1 MAFAAVTILMDT
13 LHQHFL
19 QPTPRFP
26 LRNKTKVRLLYKHL
40 SSLQTSLEQDFKVGE
55 CDEALKALEAQMRD
69 VSIELRFQIE
79 HQLRLFYLGKSMK
92 LRLHSAKKLLP
103 IFTRAKEDIE
113 TIYRDLNED
122 DIETMDL
129 ESFVLRMV
137 ESMDFNG
144 EVEPDLEYIVLELA
158 GEHVTLPVSKKLRLR
173 WAQEYFHTVNG
184 VVKGGDLKY
193 VMEMLWKH
201 FTLPVSGMPPHI
213 NKRIKSFCAHYAF
226 LFRNKEES
234 EDEKES
240 EDEEETEDEWEN
252 KEEQKSDDEQG
263 IEDEQESGDEKESE
277 DEKETEDEWEK
288 KEEQKSDDE
297 QRSKDEQEEEESDDE
312 QGSQNEQEE
321 EEEEES
327 DDECETEVIQP
338 ILSEAESIIRKE
350 LRAPSYLNKYM
361 KQRIEA
367 RHKIHQIFMQGIKL
381 TSYIKKEVLKVK
393 NAYYNQSNTPQ
404 GNNTSSASL
413 RGPEGENIT
422 VEDEDCDAA
431 DAFVISELMGLV
443 HLRFLRSY
451 SALKLNTLPLFM
463 LWNLQRLE
471 FDGDYSQNESLNIWG
486 LPQLKKL
493 ITHRGNIR
501 LVPPRSV
508 HHNLESIAFLDYRSC
523 TEELFMRIPNLRIL
537 GVDKDFKINLEP
549 KVWFGSLA
557 CLYKL
562 EYLKVRGDPYKCST
576 IHSMGTLSIENV
588 LPNLKTLKLDKTYF
602 NWDSLNIVGMLP
614 KLEVLILKG
623 DATFGKKWKP
633 KDGGFHGL
641 KLLSIYYCDL
651 QIWEATSGH
660 FPVLECLVLM
670 GMSSLKKIPSDFAD
684 IATLKSIK
692 LYDCLKSA
700 ISSAKCIQEE
710 QREYGN
716 NDFSVDILRLDF

>member
-79 HQLRLFYLGKSMK
+79 EELRLFYLGKSMK

-103 IFTRAKEDIE
+103 ILSRAKEDIE

-129 ESFVLRMV
+129 ESFVLRM
-137 ESMDFNG
+137 DFNYDI
-144 EVEPDLEYIVLELA
+144 ETDLESLVVMLA
-158 GEHVTLPVSKKLRLR
+158 GKHVTLPVSKKLRLR
-173 WAQEYFHTVNG
+173 WAQEFFHTWNG
-184 VVKGGDLKY
+184 VFKGGDLKY

-213 NKRIKSFCAHYAF
+213 NKRIKSFCAHYVL
-226 LFRNKEES
+226 LFRYKE
-234 EDEKES
+234 ES

-263 IEDEQESGDEKESE
+263 IEDEQESGDEKENE

-297 QRSKDEQEEEESDDE
+297 Q
-312 QGSQNEQEE
+312 GSQNEQ
-321 EEEEES
+321 EEEES

-361 KQRIEA
+361 KQRIQA
-367 RHKIHQIFMQGIKL
+367 RHMIHQIFMQGIKL

-393 NAYYNQSNTPQ
+393 NAYNNQSNTPQ
-404 GNNTSSASL
+404 GNNTNSASL

-422 VEDEDCDAA
+422 VGD
-431 DAFVISELMGLV
+431 S
-443 HLRFLRSY
+443 
-451 SALKLNTLPLFM
+451 
-463 LWNLQRLE
+463 LQHTTMEMRLD
-471 FDGDYSQNESLNIWG
+471 FGDYSQNEPLNIWG

-493 ITHRGNIR
+493 TTHRGNIR

-508 HHNLESIAFLDYRSC
+508 HHNLESIGFLDYRSC

-537 GVDKDFKINLEP
+537 GVDEDNLER

-562 EYLKVRGDPYKCST
+562 EYLTVCGKGKLLHPKCTT
-576 IHSMGTLSIENV
+576 IHSMWTLSIENV
-588 LPNLKTLKLDKTYF
+588 LPNLKRLKFFNTYL
-602 NWDSLNIVGMLP
+602 NWESLYIVGMLP
-614 KLEVLILKG
+614 KLEVLILAQN
-623 DATFGKKWKP
+623 ATSGKKWKP

-641 KLLSIYYCDL
+641 KLLSIYDCDL
-651 QIWEATSGH
+651 QSWKATSAH

-670 GMSSLKKIPSDFAD
+670 HMSSLKKIPSDFAD

-692 LYDCLKSA
+692 LYNCLKSA
-700 ISSAKCIQEE
+700 ISSANCIQEE

-716 NDFSVDILRLDF
+716 TAFTVDILRSDDFHDDGVPSSSKDHFTLVENA